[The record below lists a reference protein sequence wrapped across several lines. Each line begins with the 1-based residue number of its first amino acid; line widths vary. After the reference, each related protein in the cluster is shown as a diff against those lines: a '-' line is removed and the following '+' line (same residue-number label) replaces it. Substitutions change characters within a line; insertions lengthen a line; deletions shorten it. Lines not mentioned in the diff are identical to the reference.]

1 MAGTGGHIRFS
12 FVRRMLYRMR
22 LWQYAFS
29 RFRLHFSVVLHAVD
43 SVLYVLA
50 AVAALLCIVDLLL
63 YFGFDHNPSDMGLL
77 QRGLR
82 FVQAVFAVNV
92 LFNFVANGRAAFREA
107 RLLKWIVDAG
117 VLISLLPWIYPRPEN
132 PWLPWL
138 DALLYS
144 RAFLFSVLAGYS
156 LVTICYCVV
165 VLLGRRTNPS
175 LLLSGSFLF
184 FIFIGSLV
192 LMLPKCTYM
201 PISYV
206 DSLFVS
212 TSAVCI
218 TGLTPVDVSATF
230 TPLGLLVLALMIQIG
245 GLGVLTFTSFFALFF
260 SGAPSIYSQLMLR
273 DMVYSRSLNALLPT
287 LLYVLAF
294 TVAIEMLGAVAIY
307 LTVPDSIGLD
317 VHDKV
322 VFSAFL
328 SLSAFCN
335 AGFTNIPD
343 GMSNAYLMHGDQ
355 WIYIVTSFVV
365 LAGAVGFPILVN
377 FKDVIV
383 LKVRR
388 LWARARR
395 RRFTCP
401 VHIYDFNTKLVLV
414 TTLSIL
420 ALGTVSFFVL
430 EYDNTLRGM
439 TLWEKCAQSF
449 FNALAPRSAG
459 FASVNPTSFLPATL
473 LVVVVQMWIGGA
485 SQSMA
490 GGIKVNT
497 IAVVL
502 LNLRSVVHGH
512 AGVTAWHRNV
522 ALPSV
527 RRANAVLALSVAVY
541 FMYAFALLLLEPH
554 LSVRDALF
562 EVVSALFT
570 VGSSLGATE
579 HLADSSKVLLSTA
592 MFVGRVGI
600 LSLLMGLVRTRK
612 DSSHYFPEEPVII
625 N

>member
-82 FVQAVFAVNV
+82 FVQVVFAVNV

-420 ALGTVSFFVL
+420 ALGTASFFVL
-430 EYDNTLRGM
+430 EYNNTLRGM

>member
-420 ALGTVSFFVL
+420 ALGTASFFVL
-430 EYDNTLRGM
+430 EYNNTLRGM

>member
-1 MAGTGGHIRFS
+1 
-12 FVRRMLYRMR
+12 MLYRMR

-420 ALGTVSFFVL
+420 ALGTASFFVL
-430 EYDNTLRGM
+430 EYNNTLRGM

>member
-420 ALGTVSFFVL
+420 ALGTASFFVL